1 MRLLLSA
8 AGLAALLAIGGGV
21 PVQAQSLAERAS
33 GTFEKRGD
41 YWQQVKITRARGN
54 QFLGAFEVAT
64 RGCQGD
70 VEMRGVASG
79 PDTILFSKRDES
91 LDGGA
96 CKINVRFSRG
106 FDTITVKHD
115 YCGYSGPACDFNGV
129 LRRKGR

>member
-1 MRLLLSA
+1 MRFLLSA
-8 AGLAALLAIGGGV
+8 AGLAALIAIAGGIDA
-21 PVQAQSLAERAS
+21 QAQSLAERAG
-33 GTFEKRGD
+33 GTFETRGD
-41 YWQQVKITRARGN
+41 YWQRVKITPARGN
-54 QFLGAFEVAT
+54 QFRGAFEVAT

-96 CKINVRFSRG
+96 CKINVTFSRG
-106 FDTITVKHD
+106 FDTITVKHA

-129 LRRKGR
+129 LRRTGR